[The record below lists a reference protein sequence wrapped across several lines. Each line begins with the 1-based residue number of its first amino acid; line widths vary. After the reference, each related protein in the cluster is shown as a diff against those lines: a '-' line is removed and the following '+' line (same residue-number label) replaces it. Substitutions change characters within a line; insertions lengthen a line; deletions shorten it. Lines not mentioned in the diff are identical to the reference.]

1 MSLSM
6 NALKRSFRCHS
17 SAAMFP
23 VGTCM
28 IIGLLFIL
36 FDSGAGWI
44 FLIAAGAALAVFCC
58 LGARDNDVA
67 RLVSR
72 RLVSKD

>member
-1 MSLSM
+1 MRLSM
-6 NALKRSFRCHS
+6 NALKQSFRCHS
-17 SAAMFP
+17 GP
-23 VGTCM
+23 VMCVVSICM
-28 IIGLLFIL
+28 IIGSLFIL
-36 FDSGAGWI
+36 LDSGAGWI

-58 LGARDNDVA
+58 LGARDSDVA

>member
-1 MSLSM
+1 
-6 NALKRSFRCHS
+6 
-17 SAAMFP
+17 MFT

-36 FDSGAGWI
+36 LDSGAGWI

-58 LGARDNDVA
+58 LGARDSDVA

-72 RLVSKD
+72 RLASKD